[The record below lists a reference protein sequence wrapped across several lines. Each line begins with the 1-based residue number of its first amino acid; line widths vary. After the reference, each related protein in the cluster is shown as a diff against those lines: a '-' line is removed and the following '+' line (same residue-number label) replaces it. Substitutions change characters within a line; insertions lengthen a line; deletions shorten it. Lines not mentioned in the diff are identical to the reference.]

1 MWGSPGV
8 CAGVYTVFAVCVP
21 LGDIV
26 RAHGL
31 AYHFYAHDSR
41 LYCSFKPE
49 TRPPVLAIESCLN
62 DIDAWMLTNMLKLNK
77 EKTELL
83 VIILALKLSISA
95 LTQSCDALEKS
106 QILSRRNIIQF
117 LKPHNNPN
125 DETTKLDKKNKEI
138 TDLIEE
144 KHTELMT
151 ASNVGA

>member
-1 MWGSPGV
+1 M
-8 CAGVYTVFAVCVP
+8 
-21 LGDIV
+21 
-26 RAHGL
+26 
-31 AYHFYAHDSR
+31 
-41 LYCSFKPE
+41 
-49 TRPPVLAIESCLN
+49 
-62 DIDAWMLTNMLKLNK
+62 
-77 EKTELL
+77 
-83 VIILALKLSISA
+83 IILALKLSISA

-151 ASNVGA
+151 AWNVGAWTQAWQAKCAVFKIEGFVCKRTFLPFFPTPSPFFYLRHFRAVFHSCSSFFAAKPHRNACYAGYLIGVEGA

>member
-1 MWGSPGV
+1 M
-8 CAGVYTVFAVCVP
+8 
-21 LGDIV
+21 
-26 RAHGL
+26 
-31 AYHFYAHDSR
+31 
-41 LYCSFKPE
+41 
-49 TRPPVLAIESCLN
+49 
-62 DIDAWMLTNMLKLNK
+62 
-77 EKTELL
+77 
-83 VIILALKLSISA
+83 ALKLSISA
-95 LTQSCDALEKS
+95 LTPSCDALEKS